1 MSVNFLMIGLPIQ
14 PNNRE
19 YSGLSLLRA
28 ITTANGQEVY
38 QLARVWVH
46 GIASGKGG
54 DSLPFLFINEGA
66 ATVSGSALGVAV
78 IRDTVTNREVQLLK
92 HTGIVHVYNHVAGP
106 DCRVSD
112 R

>member
-1 MSVNFLMIGLPIQ
+1 MSVNFLMFGPLIQ

-28 ITTANGQEVY
+28 ITTANEQEVY

-46 GIASGKGG
+46 GIASGKGS
-54 DSLPFLFINEGA
+54 DSLPFLFINGGA

-92 HTGIVHVYNHVAGP
+92 HTGIVYAYNPVL
-106 DCRVSD
+106 DLDYCVSD